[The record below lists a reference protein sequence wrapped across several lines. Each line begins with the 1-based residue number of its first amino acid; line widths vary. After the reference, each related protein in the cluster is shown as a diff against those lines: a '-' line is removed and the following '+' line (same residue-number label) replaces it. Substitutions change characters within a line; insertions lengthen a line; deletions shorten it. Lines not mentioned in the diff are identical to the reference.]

1 MRNSSKLMVEARKAL
16 ALHPQCGAKCK
27 QRDGFCVNPSMKNG
41 RCYIHG
47 GKSTGPKPKHGQSSK
62 AAKEKRK
69 QARQVIKSISQS
81 ETEFSNQIELNYGS
95 LIPDK

>member
-1 MRNSSKLMVEARKAL
+1 MKNVSKLMVEARKAL
-16 ALHPQCGAKCK
+16 ASHPMCGAKCK
-27 QRDGFCVNPSMKNG
+27 QREGFCINPAMKNG

-81 ETEFSNQIELNYGS
+81 ETEFSN
-95 LIPDK
+95 

>member
-1 MRNSSKLMVEARKAL
+1 MENGNELMEKARAAL
-16 ALHPQCGAKCK
+16 ALHPKCGAKCK
-27 QRDGFCVNPSMKNG
+27 QRDGYCVNPAMKNG

-69 QARQVIKSISQS
+69 AVKDLIKSMS
-81 ETEFSNQIELNYGS
+81 
-95 LIPDK
+95 

>member
-1 MRNSSKLMVEARKAL
+1 MKNVSKLMVEARKAL
-16 ALHPQCGAKCK
+16 ALHPMCGAKCK
-27 QRDGFCVNPSMKNG
+27 QREGFCINPAMKNG

-69 QARQVIKSISQS
+69 QAGQVIKSIFQS
-81 ETEFSNQIELNYGS
+81 ETEFSN
-95 LIPDK
+95 

>member
-1 MRNSSKLMVEARKAL
+1 MENGNKLMEKARAAL
-16 ALHPQCGAKCK
+16 ALHPKCGAKCK

-62 AAKEKRK
+62 VAREKRR
-69 QARQVIKSISQS
+69 AIRALIKG
-81 ETEFSNQIELNYGS
+81 LA
-95 LIPDK
+95 